1 VKKAEGTPAPH
12 PSSQPDAL
20 QRVGRSP
27 ARTHAGASVETPDSL
42 PHSSSRVEV
51 VAAVILRGDGR
62 FVLGQRPAGKVY
74 AGYWEFPGG
83 KVEPGEAPLAAVQRE
98 LHEELG
104 ITVEQA
110 YPWLTRDYDYAHA
123 AVRLRFFRV
132 ARWSG
137 TLHGRENQRFS
148 WQSLD
153 AISVDPLL
161 PANAPILRALRLP
174 AAYAISNA
182 AELGERE
189 FLARL
194 ERALAGGLKLLQVRE
209 KAMTG
214 GDLLRFSTSVV
225 RLAHACG
232 ARVLVNADIELAQ
245 KSGADGVHLTAAQL
259 RQMNRRPEL
268 DLVGA
273 SCHDASELARAQVL
287 GADLAVL
294 GPVLPTPSH
303 PGAAGS
309 GWGAFAA
316 LLTDCPLPVYALGG
330 LRPTDLETAWRC
342 GAHGISMMRGAWPN

>member
-1 VKKAEGTPAPH
+1 MSRTGGSTADV
-12 PSSQPDAL
+12 
-20 QRVGRSP
+20 SP
-27 ARTHAGASVETPDSL
+27 ITH
-42 PHSSSRVEV
+42 HSSPSRVEV
-51 VAAVILRGDGR
+51 VAAVILHGDGR
-62 FVLGQRPAGKVY
+62 FLLGQRPTGKVY

-137 TLHGRENQRFS
+137 TLHGRENQHFS
-148 WQSLD
+148 WQSPD

-174 AAYAISNA
+174 SAYAISNA

-214 GDLLRFSTSVV
+214 GDLLRFSTTVV

-245 KSGADGVHLTAAQL
+245 KAGADGVHLTAAQL
-259 RQMNRRPEL
+259 RQTNRRPVL

-273 SCHDASELARAQVL
+273 SCHDAGELARAQVL

-303 PGAAGS
+303 PGAVGL
-309 GWGAFAA
+309 GWEAFAA
-316 LLTDCPLPVYALGG
+316 LLKDCPLPVYALGG

-342 GAHGISMMRGAWPN
+342 GAHGISMMRGAWPD

>member
-1 VKKAEGTPAPH
+1 M
-12 PSSQPDAL
+12 SSSGGSAADP
-20 QRVGRSP
+20 SP
-27 ARTHAGASVETPDSL
+27 ATH
-42 PHSSSRVEV
+42 HSSPSRVEV
-51 VAAVILRGDGR
+51 VAAVLLHGDGR
-62 FVLGQRPAGKVY
+62 YLLGQRPAGKVY

-83 KVEPGEAPLAAVQRE
+83 KVEPREAPLAAVQRE

-137 TLHGRENQRFS
+137 MLHGRENQRFS
-148 WQSLD
+148 WQSPD

-174 AAYAISNA
+174 PAYAISNA
-182 AELGERE
+182 AALGERE
-189 FLARL
+189 FLVRL

-214 GDLLRFSTSVV
+214 GDLLRFSTTVV

-232 ARVLVNADIELAQ
+232 ARVLVNADIALAQ
-245 KSGADGVHLTAAQL
+245 KAGADGVHLTAAQL
-259 RQMNRRPEL
+259 KQMNRRPVL

-273 SCHDASELARAQVL
+273 SCHDASELARAQLL

-294 GPVLPTPSH
+294 GPVLPTPTH

-309 GWGAFAA
+309 GWGPFAA
-316 LLTDCPLPVYALGG
+316 LLKDCPLPVYALGG
-330 LRPTDLETAWRC
+330 LRPTDLETAWQC
-342 GAHGISMMRGAWPN
+342 GAHGISMMRGAWPD